1 MKAANN
7 DVKNQIEK
15 GDEQMDKLPSA
26 KIRDSQ
32 SSVSSRELGNGKR
45 LDENALS
52 SFYGVSRTPV
62 REALQRLAESGLAEH
77 IPRRG
82 TFIRS
87 PSLSQLV
94 EMFEVMAEL
103 ECMAIRLAARRASPD
118 DINALERENE
128 TCREAVFANNQKKYY
143 EVNARLHGRV
153 YQMSGNTF
161 LASEARRLHDRLRP
175 FRRLQLRVRGRMEES
190 MAEHDIILEALRAGD
205 ANRAVETMKKH
216 ITIVGVRFNDL
227 VSNFNTIIGDK

>member
-1 MKAANN
+1 
-7 DVKNQIEK
+7 
-15 GDEQMDKLPSA
+15 MDRLPSA
-26 KIRDSQ
+26 KIRDSLEQ
-32 SSVSSRELGNGKR
+32 RIVEGELGNGKR
-45 LDENALS
+45 LDETELS

-77 IPRRG
+77 LPRRG
-82 TFIRS
+82 TFVRS

-103 ECMAIRLAARRASPD
+103 ECMAIRLAARRATAD
-118 DINALERENE
+118 DIDALEKDNE
-128 TCREAVFANNQKKYY
+128 TCRAAVAANDTKKYY
-143 EVNARLHGRV
+143 EVNARLHDRI
-153 YQMSGNTF
+153 YQMSGNGF

-190 MAEHDIILEALRAGD
+190 MAEHDIILAALRDGD
-205 ANRAVETMKKH
+205 ADRAMETMKKH

-227 VSNFNTIIGDK
+227 VSSFNTIMGDE